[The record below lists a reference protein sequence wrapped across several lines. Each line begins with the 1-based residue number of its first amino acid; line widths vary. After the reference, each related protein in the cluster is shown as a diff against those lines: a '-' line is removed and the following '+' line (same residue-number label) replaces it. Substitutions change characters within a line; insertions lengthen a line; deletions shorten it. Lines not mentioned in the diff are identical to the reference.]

1 MIFYTYPTTLYLVYI
16 SSQIQRLCLT
26 KKLPVK
32 CFQNL
37 SCFIYFKNI
46 RQKFW
51 IYLLKL
57 LRELQKAKLGGV
69 KYWTLNLR
77 LSLLS
82 LTIFSFCLLQKC
94 PWKPYHSLF
103 CDVSRKTRKITYF
116 LCCQWEWMKKENTSI
131 SSSWLKILWY
141 LKKLNNYSTPYTI
154 YKKTTSPN
162 HHLLKICSKL
172 LMIYVTYST
181 RKTPFHFTQCI
192 ILKKI

>member
-82 LTIFSFCLLQKC
+82 HNFFFLSFAEMSLETL
-94 PWKPYHSLF
+94 PHLLF

-141 LKKLNNYSTPYTI
+141 LKKI
-154 YKKTTSPN
+154 K
-162 HHLLKICSKL
+162 
-172 LMIYVTYST
+172 
-181 RKTPFHFTQCI
+181 
-192 ILKKI
+192 